1 MDRRSWLWR
10 RKSGGGGGGGET
22 ESSGSISSLSERFS
36 DDQTHSSQ
44 SPEVTSKAPPLDE
57 EVNDSVKTL
66 SEKLSAAL
74 LNVSAKEDLVKQHAK
89 VAEEAV
95 SGWEKAENE
104 LSTLKQQLEAASQ
117 KNSALENRVSHLD
130 GALKECVRQLRQAR
144 EEQEQRIQEAVS
156 KQNLEWESTK
166 SELESKLVDL
176 QKKLQT
182 VKSEAAAS
190 VDRDLHSKLEAAEKQ
205 NSALKLELLSRVKE
219 LELRIVERD
228 LSTKAAETAS
238 KQHLES
244 IKKLAKVEAE
254 CLRLKAVARKAS
266 PNSENKSF
274 TASSIYVGSFTDSQ
288 SDNGERLLGN
298 ETDNCKISGLEAKE
312 CEPNSST
319 SWASALA
326 IEPVKSVK
334 AVGRNFMVPSVDINL
349 MDDFLEMERLAALPD
364 TESGSL
370 CVEVGPASDQ
380 PNVDESSVKAE
391 LEALIHRTAELEE
404 ELENMR
410 AEKSKREMAL
420 KESLWHLETS
430 QNQLKEAELK
440 LEELETQLAFANKS
454 KQAVEVEMKAAIA
467 ARGVA
472 ESKLIVVEAEMKSQL
487 ALVNKSKEAAEE
499 EVKSAKSKKEVAESR
514 LRTVEAEMK
523 TLRSKVIFLED
534 EVEKER
540 MLSEENFANFQKSK
554 DELSKMKHEI
564 ELQHEVKLQYLS
576 SSNQELKIN
585 QEEELAV
592 AASKFAECQKTI
604 ASLGQQLRSLATLDD
619 FLIDS
624 EKPLEHT
631 GEGKNGGESWNLQAT
646 EFTFVT

>member
-10 RKSGGGGGGGET
+10 RKSGGGAAGGET
-22 ESSGSISSLSERFS
+22 ESSGSVSSLSERFS

-44 SPEVTSKAPPLDE
+44 SSEATSKAPPLDE
-57 EVNDSVKTL
+57 VVNDSVKTL
-66 SEKLSAAL
+66 TEKLSAAL

-104 LSTLKQQLEAASQ
+104 LSTLKQQLKAASQ

-144 EEQEQRIQEAVS
+144 EEQEQRIQETVS
-156 KQNLEWESTK
+156 KQNLEWESKK

-182 VKSEAAAS
+182 AKSEAAAS
-190 VDRDLHSKLEAAEKQ
+190 ADRDLCSKLEAAEKQ
-205 NSALKLELLSRVKE
+205 NSALKLELLSLVKE

-254 CLRLKAVARKAS
+254 CLRLKAVVRKAS
-266 PNSENKSF
+266 PNTENKSF
-274 TASSIYVGSFTDSQ
+274 TPSSIYVGSFTDSQ

-298 ETDNCKISGLEAKE
+298 ETDNCKISDSEVNE

-326 IEPVKSVK
+326 IEPDKNVK
-334 AVGRNFMVPSVDINL
+334 AVGRNVMVPSVDINL

-364 TESGSL
+364 TESRSF

-380 PNVDESSVKAE
+380 PNADESSIKAE
-391 LEALIHRTAELEE
+391 LEVLIHRTAELEE

-410 AEKSKREMAL
+410 AEKSELEMDL
-420 KESLWHLETS
+420 KESQRRLETS

-472 ESKLIVVEAEMKSQL
+472 ESKLSVVEAEMKTQL
-487 ALVNKSKEAAEE
+487 ALVNKSKQAAEE
-499 EVKSAKSKKEVAESR
+499 EVKSAKSKKEAAESR
-514 LRTVEAEMK
+514 LRAVEAEME
-523 TLRSKVIFLED
+523 TLRSKVISLED

-540 MLSEENFANFQKSK
+540 ALSEENIANFQKSK
-554 DELSKMKHEI
+554 DELSKVKHEI
-564 ELQHEVKLQYLS
+564 ELQHEVKLQYLAG
-576 SSNQELKIN
+576 SNQELKIN
-585 QEEELAV
+585 QEELAV

-604 ASLGQQLRSLATLDD
+604 ASLGRQLRSLVTLDD

-646 EFTFVT
+646 EFTFVA

>member
-10 RKSGGGGGGGET
+10 RKSGGGAAGGET
-22 ESSGSISSLSERFS
+22 ESSGSVSSLSERFS

-44 SPEVTSKAPPLDE
+44 SSEATSKAPPLDE
-57 EVNDSVKTL
+57 VVNDSVKTL
-66 SEKLSAAL
+66 TEKLSAAL

-104 LSTLKQQLEAASQ
+104 LSTLKQQLKAASQ

-144 EEQEQRIQEAVS
+144 EEQEQRIQETVS
-156 KQNLEWESTK
+156 KQNLEWESKK

-182 VKSEAAAS
+182 AKSEAAAS
-190 VDRDLHSKLEAAEKQ
+190 ADRDLRSKLEAAEKQ

-254 CLRLKAVARKAS
+254 CLRLKAVVRKAS
-266 PNSENKSF
+266 PNTENKSF
-274 TASSIYVGSFTDSQ
+274 TPSSIYVGSFTDSQ

-298 ETDNCKISGLEAKE
+298 ETDNCKISDSEVNE

-326 IEPVKSVK
+326 IDVK
-334 AVGRNFMVPSVDINL
+334 AVGRNVMVPSVDINL

-364 TESGSL
+364 TESRSF

-380 PNVDESSVKAE
+380 PNADETSIKAE
-391 LEALIHRTAELEE
+391 LEVLIHRTAELEE

-410 AEKSKREMAL
+410 EEKSELEMDL
-420 KESLWHLETS
+420 KESQRRLETS

-472 ESKLIVVEAEMKSQL
+472 ESKLSVVEAEMKTQL
-487 ALVNKSKEAAEE
+487 ALVNKSKQAAEE
-499 EVKSAKSKKEVAESR
+499 EVKSAKSKKEAAESR
-514 LRTVEAEMK
+514 LRAVEAEME
-523 TLRSKVIFLED
+523 TLRSKVISLED

-540 MLSEENFANFQKSK
+540 ALSEENIANFQKSK
-554 DELSKMKHEI
+554 DELSKVKHEI
-564 ELQHEVKLQYLS
+564 ELQHEVKLQYLAG
-576 SSNQELKIN
+576 SNQELKIN

-604 ASLGQQLRSLATLDD
+604 ASLGRQLRSLVTLDD

-646 EFTFVT
+646 EFTFVA

>member
-10 RKSGGGGGGGET
+10 RKSGGGAAGGET
-22 ESSGSISSLSERFS
+22 ESSGSVSSLSERFS

-44 SPEVTSKAPPLDE
+44 SSEATSKAPPLDE
-57 EVNDSVKTL
+57 VVNDSVKTL
-66 SEKLSAAL
+66 TEKLSAAL

-104 LSTLKQQLEAASQ
+104 LSTLKQQLKAASQ

-144 EEQEQRIQEAVS
+144 EEQEQRIQETVS
-156 KQNLEWESTK
+156 KQNLEWESKK

-182 VKSEAAAS
+182 AKSEAAAS
-190 VDRDLHSKLEAAEKQ
+190 ADRDLRSKLEAAEKQ

-254 CLRLKAVARKAS
+254 CLRLKAVVRKAS
-266 PNSENKSF
+266 PNTENKSF
-274 TASSIYVGSFTDSQ
+274 TPSSIYVGSFTDSQ

-298 ETDNCKISGLEAKE
+298 ETDNCKISDSEVNE

-326 IEPVKSVK
+326 IDVK
-334 AVGRNFMVPSVDINL
+334 AVGRNVMVPSVDINL

-364 TESGSL
+364 TESRSF

-380 PNVDESSVKAE
+380 PNADESSIKAE
-391 LEALIHRTAELEE
+391 LEVLIHRTAELEE

-410 AEKSKREMAL
+410 EEKSELEMDL
-420 KESLWHLETS
+420 KESQRRLETS

-472 ESKLIVVEAEMKSQL
+472 ESKLSVVEAEMKTQL
-487 ALVNKSKEAAEE
+487 ALVNKSKQAAEE
-499 EVKSAKSKKEVAESR
+499 EVKSAKSKKEAAESR
-514 LRTVEAEMK
+514 LRAVEAEME
-523 TLRSKVIFLED
+523 TLRSKVISLED

-540 MLSEENFANFQKSK
+540 ALSEENIANFQKSK
-554 DELSKMKHEI
+554 DELSKVKQEI
-564 ELQHEVKLQYLS
+564 ELQHEVKLQYLAG
-576 SSNQELKIN
+576 SNQELKIN

-604 ASLGQQLRSLATLDD
+604 ASLGRQLRSLVTLDD

-646 EFTFVT
+646 EFTFVA

>member
-10 RKSGGGGGGGET
+10 RKSGGGAAGGET
-22 ESSGSISSLSERFS
+22 ESSGSVSSLSERFS

-44 SPEVTSKAPPLDE
+44 SSEATSKAPPLDE
-57 EVNDSVKTL
+57 VVNDSVKTL
-66 SEKLSAAL
+66 TEKLSAAL

-104 LSTLKQQLEAASQ
+104 LSTLKQQLKAASQ

-144 EEQEQRIQEAVS
+144 EEQEQRIQETVS
-156 KQNLEWESTK
+156 KQNLEWESKK

-182 VKSEAAAS
+182 AKSEAAAS
-190 VDRDLHSKLEAAEKQ
+190 ADRDLRSKLEAAEKQ

-228 LSTKAAETAS
+228 LTTKAAETAS

-254 CLRLKAVARKAS
+254 CLRLKAVVRKAS
-266 PNSENKSF
+266 PNTENKSF
-274 TASSIYVGSFTDSQ
+274 TPSSIYVGSFTDSQ
-288 SDNGERLLGN
+288 SDNGKRPLGN
-298 ETDNCKISGLEAKE
+298 ETDNCKISDSEVNE

-326 IEPVKSVK
+326 IDVK
-334 AVGRNFMVPSVDINL
+334 AVGRNVMVPSVDINL

-364 TESGSL
+364 TESRSF

-380 PNVDESSVKAE
+380 PNADETSIKAE
-391 LEALIHRTAELEE
+391 LEVLIHRTAELEE

-410 AEKSKREMAL
+410 EEKSELEMDL
-420 KESLWHLETS
+420 KESQRRLETS

-472 ESKLIVVEAEMKSQL
+472 ESKLSVVEAEMKTQL
-487 ALVNKSKEAAEE
+487 ALVNKSKQAAEE
-499 EVKSAKSKKEVAESR
+499 EVKSAKSKKEAAESR
-514 LRTVEAEMK
+514 LRAVEAEME
-523 TLRSKVIFLED
+523 TLRSKVISLED

-540 MLSEENFANFQKSK
+540 ALSEENIANFQKSK
-554 DELSKMKHEI
+554 DELSKVKQEI
-564 ELQHEVKLQYLS
+564 ELQHEVKLQYLAG
-576 SSNQELKIN
+576 SNQELKIN

-604 ASLGQQLRSLATLDD
+604 ASLGRQLRSLVTLDD

-646 EFTFVT
+646 EFTFVA

>member
-10 RKSGGGGGGGET
+10 RKSGGGAAGGET
-22 ESSGSISSLSERFS
+22 ESSGSVSSLSERFS

-44 SPEVTSKAPPLDE
+44 SSEATSKAPPLDE
-57 EVNDSVKTL
+57 VVNDSVKTL
-66 SEKLSAAL
+66 TEKLSAAL

-104 LSTLKQQLEAASQ
+104 LSTLKQQLKAASQ

-144 EEQEQRIQEAVS
+144 EEQEQRIQETVS
-156 KQNLEWESTK
+156 KQNLEWESKK

-182 VKSEAAAS
+182 AKSEAAAS
-190 VDRDLHSKLEAAEKQ
+190 ADRDLRSKLEAAEKQ

-228 LSTKAAETAS
+228 LTTKAAETAS

-254 CLRLKAVARKAS
+254 CLRLKAVVRKAS
-266 PNSENKSF
+266 PNTENKSF
-274 TASSIYVGSFTDSQ
+274 TPSSIYVGSFTDSQ

-298 ETDNCKISGLEAKE
+298 ETDNCKISDSEVNE

-326 IEPVKSVK
+326 IDVK
-334 AVGRNFMVPSVDINL
+334 AVGRNVMVPSVDINL

-364 TESGSL
+364 TESRSF

-380 PNVDESSVKAE
+380 PNADESSIKAE
-391 LEALIHRTAELEE
+391 LEVLIHRTAELEE

-410 AEKSKREMAL
+410 EEKSELEMDL
-420 KESLWHLETS
+420 KESQRRLETS

-472 ESKLIVVEAEMKSQL
+472 ESKLSVVEAEMKTQL
-487 ALVNKSKEAAEE
+487 ALVNKSKQAAEE
-499 EVKSAKSKKEVAESR
+499 EVKSAKSKKEAGESR
-514 LRTVEAEMK
+514 LRAVEAEME
-523 TLRSKVIFLED
+523 TLRSKVISLED

-540 MLSEENFANFQKSK
+540 ALSEENIANFQKSK
-554 DELSKMKHEI
+554 DELSKVKHEI
-564 ELQHEVKLQYLS
+564 ELQHEVKLQYLAG
-576 SSNQELKIN
+576 SNQELKIN

-604 ASLGQQLRSLATLDD
+604 ASLGRQLRSLVTLDD

-646 EFTFVT
+646 EFTFVA

>member
-10 RKSGGGGGGGET
+10 RKSGGGAAGGET
-22 ESSGSISSLSERFS
+22 ESSGSVSSLSERFS

-44 SPEVTSKAPPLDE
+44 SSEATSKAPPLDE
-57 EVNDSVKTL
+57 VVNDSVKTL
-66 SEKLSAAL
+66 TEKLSAAL

-104 LSTLKQQLEAASQ
+104 LSTLKQQLKAASQ

-144 EEQEQRIQEAVS
+144 EEQEQRIQETVS
-156 KQNLEWESTK
+156 KQNLEWESKK

-182 VKSEAAAS
+182 AKSEAAAS
-190 VDRDLHSKLEAAEKQ
+190 ADRDLRSKLEAAEKQ

-254 CLRLKAVARKAS
+254 CLRLKAVVRKAS
-266 PNSENKSF
+266 PNTENKSF
-274 TASSIYVGSFTDSQ
+274 TPSSIYVGSFTDSQ

-298 ETDNCKISGLEAKE
+298 ETDNCKISDSEVNE

-326 IEPVKSVK
+326 IDVK
-334 AVGRNFMVPSVDINL
+334 AVGRNVMVPSVDINL

-364 TESGSL
+364 TESRSF

-380 PNVDESSVKAE
+380 PNADETSIKAE
-391 LEALIHRTAELEE
+391 LEVLIHRTAELEE

-410 AEKSKREMAL
+410 AEKSELEMDL
-420 KESLWHLETS
+420 KESQRRLETS

-454 KQAVEVEMKAAIA
+454 KQAVEVKMKAAIA

-472 ESKLIVVEAEMKSQL
+472 ESKLSVVEAEMKTQL
-487 ALVNKSKEAAEE
+487 ALVNKSKQAAEE
-499 EVKSAKSKKEVAESR
+499 EVKSAKSKKEAAESR
-514 LRTVEAEMK
+514 LRAVEAEME
-523 TLRSKVIFLED
+523 TLRSKVISLED

-540 MLSEENFANFQKSK
+540 ALSEENIANFQKSK
-554 DELSKMKHEI
+554 DELSKVKHEI
-564 ELQHEVKLQYLS
+564 ELQHEVKLQYLAG
-576 SSNQELKIN
+576 SNQELKIN

-604 ASLGQQLRSLATLDD
+604 ASLGRQLRSLVTLDD

-646 EFTFVT
+646 EFTFVA

>member
-10 RKSGGGGGGGET
+10 RKSGGGAAGGET
-22 ESSGSISSLSERFS
+22 ESSGSVSSLSERFS

-44 SPEVTSKAPPLDE
+44 SSEATSKAPPLDE
-57 EVNDSVKTL
+57 VVNDSVKTL
-66 SEKLSAAL
+66 TEKLSAAL

-104 LSTLKQQLEAASQ
+104 LSTLKQQLKAASQ

-144 EEQEQRIQEAVS
+144 EEQEQRIQETVS
-156 KQNLEWESTK
+156 KQNLEWESKK

-182 VKSEAAAS
+182 AKSEAAAS
-190 VDRDLHSKLEAAEKQ
+190 ADRDLRSKLEAAEKQ

-254 CLRLKAVARKAS
+254 CLRLKAVVRKAS
-266 PNSENKSF
+266 PNTENKSF
-274 TASSIYVGSFTDSQ
+274 TPSSIYVGSFTDSQ
-288 SDNGERLLGN
+288 SDNGKRPLGN
-298 ETDNCKISGLEAKE
+298 ETDNCKISDSEVNE

-326 IEPVKSVK
+326 IDVK
-334 AVGRNFMVPSVDINL
+334 AVGRNVMVPSVDINL

-364 TESGSL
+364 TESRSF

-380 PNVDESSVKAE
+380 PNADETSIKAE
-391 LEALIHRTAELEE
+391 LEVLIHRTAELEE

-410 AEKSKREMAL
+410 EEKSELEMDL
-420 KESLWHLETS
+420 KESQRRLETS

-454 KQAVEVEMKAAIA
+454 KQAVEVKMKAAIA

-472 ESKLIVVEAEMKSQL
+472 ESKLSVVEAEMKTQL
-487 ALVNKSKEAAEE
+487 ALANKSKQAAEE
-499 EVKSAKSKKEVAESR
+499 EVKSAKSKKEAAESR
-514 LRTVEAEMK
+514 LRAVEAEME
-523 TLRSKVIFLED
+523 TLRSKVISLED

-540 MLSEENFANFQKSK
+540 ALSEENIANFQKSK
-554 DELSKMKHEI
+554 DELSKVKQEI
-564 ELQHEVKLQYLS
+564 ELQHEVKLQYLAG
-576 SSNQELKIN
+576 SNQELKIN
-585 QEEELAV
+585 QVSGL
-592 AASKFAECQKTI
+592 SFMLT
-604 ASLGQQLRSLATLDD
+604 
-619 FLIDS
+619 
-624 EKPLEHT
+624 
-631 GEGKNGGESWNLQAT
+631 
-646 EFTFVT
+646 

>member
-10 RKSGGGGGGGET
+10 RKSGGGAAGGET
-22 ESSGSISSLSERFS
+22 ESSGSVSSLSERFS

-44 SPEVTSKAPPLDE
+44 SSEATSKAPPLDE
-57 EVNDSVKTL
+57 VVNDSVKTL
-66 SEKLSAAL
+66 TEKLSAAL

-104 LSTLKQQLEAASQ
+104 LSTLKQQLKAASQ

-144 EEQEQRIQEAVS
+144 EEQEQRIQETVS
-156 KQNLEWESTK
+156 KQNLEWESKK

-182 VKSEAAAS
+182 AKSEAAAS
-190 VDRDLHSKLEAAEKQ
+190 ADRDLRSKLEAAEKQ
-205 NSALKLELLSRVKE
+205 NSALKLELLSLVKE

-254 CLRLKAVARKAS
+254 CLRLKAVVRKAS
-266 PNSENKSF
+266 PNTENKSF
-274 TASSIYVGSFTDSQ
+274 TPSSIYVGSFTDSQ

-298 ETDNCKISGLEAKE
+298 ETDNCKISDSEVNE

-326 IEPVKSVK
+326 IDVK
-334 AVGRNFMVPSVDINL
+334 AVGRNVMVPSVDINL

-364 TESGSL
+364 TESRSF

-380 PNVDESSVKAE
+380 PNADESSIKAE
-391 LEALIHRTAELEE
+391 LEVLIHRTAELEE

-410 AEKSKREMAL
+410 EEKSELEMDL
-420 KESLWHLETS
+420 KESQRRLETS

-472 ESKLIVVEAEMKSQL
+472 ESKLSVVEAEMKTQL
-487 ALVNKSKEAAEE
+487 ALVNKSKQAAEE
-499 EVKSAKSKKEVAESR
+499 EVKSAKSKKEAGESR
-514 LRTVEAEMK
+514 LRAVEAEME
-523 TLRSKVIFLED
+523 TLRSKVISLED

-540 MLSEENFANFQKSK
+540 ALSEENIANFQKSK
-554 DELSKMKHEI
+554 DELSKVKHEI
-564 ELQHEVKLQYLS
+564 ELQHEVKLQYLAG
-576 SSNQELKIN
+576 SNQELKIN

-604 ASLGQQLRSLATLDD
+604 ASLGRQLRSLVTLDD

-646 EFTFVT
+646 EFTFVA

>member
-10 RKSGGGGGGGET
+10 RKSGGGAAGGET
-22 ESSGSISSLSERFS
+22 ESSGSVSSLSERFS

-44 SPEVTSKAPPLDE
+44 SSEATSKAPPLDE
-57 EVNDSVKTL
+57 VVNDSVKTL
-66 SEKLSAAL
+66 TEKLSAAL

-104 LSTLKQQLEAASQ
+104 LSTLKQQLKAASQ

-144 EEQEQRIQEAVS
+144 EEQEQRIQETVS
-156 KQNLEWESTK
+156 KQNLEWESKK

-182 VKSEAAAS
+182 AKSEAAAS
-190 VDRDLHSKLEAAEKQ
+190 ADRDLRSKLEAAEKQ

-228 LSTKAAETAS
+228 LTTKAAETAS

-254 CLRLKAVARKAS
+254 CLRLKAVVRKAS
-266 PNSENKSF
+266 PNTENKSF
-274 TASSIYVGSFTDSQ
+274 TPSSIYVGSFTDSQ

-298 ETDNCKISGLEAKE
+298 ETDNCKISDSEVNE

-326 IEPVKSVK
+326 IEPDKNVK
-334 AVGRNFMVPSVDINL
+334 AVGRNVMVPSVDINL

-364 TESGSL
+364 TESRSF

-380 PNVDESSVKAE
+380 PNADESSIKAE
-391 LEALIHRTAELEE
+391 LEVLIHRTAELEE

-410 AEKSKREMAL
+410 AEKSELEMDL
-420 KESLWHLETS
+420 KESQRRLETS

-472 ESKLIVVEAEMKSQL
+472 ESKLSVVEAEMKTQL
-487 ALVNKSKEAAEE
+487 ALVNKSKQAAEE
-499 EVKSAKSKKEVAESR
+499 EVKSAKSKKEAAESR
-514 LRTVEAEMK
+514 LRAVEAEME
-523 TLRSKVIFLED
+523 TLRSKVISLED

-540 MLSEENFANFQKSK
+540 ALSEENIANFQKSK
-554 DELSKMKHEI
+554 DELSKVKHEI
-564 ELQHEVKLQYLS
+564 ELQHEVKLQYLAG
-576 SSNQELKIN
+576 SNQELKIN
-585 QEEELAV
+585 QVSGL
-592 AASKFAECQKTI
+592 SFMLT
-604 ASLGQQLRSLATLDD
+604 
-619 FLIDS
+619 
-624 EKPLEHT
+624 
-631 GEGKNGGESWNLQAT
+631 
-646 EFTFVT
+646 

>member
-10 RKSGGGGGGGET
+10 RKSGGGAAGGET
-22 ESSGSISSLSERFS
+22 ESSGSVSSLSERFS

-44 SPEVTSKAPPLDE
+44 SSEATSKAPPLDE
-57 EVNDSVKTL
+57 VVNDSVKTL
-66 SEKLSAAL
+66 TEKLSAAL

-104 LSTLKQQLEAASQ
+104 LSTLKQQLKAASQ

-144 EEQEQRIQEAVS
+144 EEQEQRIQETVS
-156 KQNLEWESTK
+156 KQNLEWESKK

-182 VKSEAAAS
+182 AKSEAAAS
-190 VDRDLHSKLEAAEKQ
+190 ADRDLRSKLEAAEKQ
-205 NSALKLELLSRVKE
+205 NTALKLELLSRVNE

-228 LSTKAAETAS
+228 LTTKAAETAS

-254 CLRLKAVARKAS
+254 CLRLKAVVRKAS
-266 PNSENKSF
+266 PNTENKSF
-274 TASSIYVGSFTDSQ
+274 TPSSIYVGSFTDSQ

-298 ETDNCKISGLEAKE
+298 ETDNCKMSDSEVNE

-326 IEPVKSVK
+326 IDVK
-334 AVGRNFMVPSVDINL
+334 AVGRNVMVPSVDINL

-364 TESGSL
+364 TESRSF

-380 PNVDESSVKAE
+380 PNADESPIKAE
-391 LEALIHRTAELEE
+391 LEVLIHRTAELEE

-410 AEKSKREMAL
+410 AEKSELEMDL
-420 KESLWHLETS
+420 KESQRRLETS

-472 ESKLIVVEAEMKSQL
+472 ESKLSVVEAEMKTQL
-487 ALVNKSKEAAEE
+487 ALVNKSKQAAEE
-499 EVKSAKSKKEVAESR
+499 EVKSAKSKKEAGESR
-514 LRTVEAEMK
+514 LRAVEAEME
-523 TLRSKVIFLED
+523 TLRSKVISLED

-540 MLSEENFANFQKSK
+540 ALSEENIANFQKSK
-554 DELSKMKHEI
+554 DELSKVKHEI
-564 ELQHEVKLQYLS
+564 ELQHEVKLQYLAG
-576 SSNQELKIN
+576 SNQELKIN

-604 ASLGQQLRSLATLDD
+604 ASLGRQLRSLVTLDD

-646 EFTFVT
+646 EFTFVA

>member
-10 RKSGGGGGGGET
+10 RKSGGGAAGGET
-22 ESSGSISSLSERFS
+22 ESSGSVSSLSERFS

-44 SPEVTSKAPPLDE
+44 SSEATSKAPPLDE
-57 EVNDSVKTL
+57 VVNDSVKTL
-66 SEKLSAAL
+66 TEKLSAAL

-104 LSTLKQQLEAASQ
+104 LSTLKQQLKAASQ

-144 EEQEQRIQEAVS
+144 EEQEQRIQETVS
-156 KQNLEWESTK
+156 KQNLEWESKK

-182 VKSEAAAS
+182 AKSEAAAS
-190 VDRDLHSKLEAAEKQ
+190 ADRDLRSKLEAAEKQ

-254 CLRLKAVARKAS
+254 CLRLKAVVRKAS
-266 PNSENKSF
+266 PNTENKSF
-274 TASSIYVGSFTDSQ
+274 TPSSIYVGSFTDSQ
-288 SDNGERLLGN
+288 SDNGKRPLGN
-298 ETDNCKISGLEAKE
+298 ETDNCKISDSEVNE

-326 IEPVKSVK
+326 IDVK
-334 AVGRNFMVPSVDINL
+334 AVGRNVMVPSVDINL

-364 TESGSL
+364 TESRSF

-380 PNVDESSVKAE
+380 PNADETSIKAE
-391 LEALIHRTAELEE
+391 LEVLIHRTAELEE

-410 AEKSKREMAL
+410 EEKSELEMDL
-420 KESLWHLETS
+420 KESQRRLETS

-454 KQAVEVEMKAAIA
+454 KQAVEVKMKAAIA

-472 ESKLIVVEAEMKSQL
+472 ESKLSVVEAEMKTQL
-487 ALVNKSKEAAEE
+487 ALANKSKQAAEE
-499 EVKSAKSKKEVAESR
+499 EVKSAKSKKEAAESR
-514 LRTVEAEMK
+514 LRAVEAEME
-523 TLRSKVIFLED
+523 TLRSKVISLED

-540 MLSEENFANFQKSK
+540 ALSEENIANFQKSK
-554 DELSKMKHEI
+554 DELSKVKHEI
-564 ELQHEVKLQYLS
+564 ELQHEVKLQYLAG
-576 SSNQELKIN
+576 SNQELKIN

-604 ASLGQQLRSLATLDD
+604 ASLGRQLRSLVTLDD

-646 EFTFVT
+646 EFTFVA

>member
-10 RKSGGGGGGGET
+10 RKSGGGAAGGET
-22 ESSGSISSLSERFS
+22 ESSGSVSSLSERFS

-44 SPEVTSKAPPLDE
+44 SSEATSKAPPLDE
-57 EVNDSVKTL
+57 VVNDSVKTL
-66 SEKLSAAL
+66 TEKLSAAL

-104 LSTLKQQLEAASQ
+104 LSTLKQQLKAASQ

-144 EEQEQRIQEAVS
+144 EEQEQRIQETVS
-156 KQNLEWESTK
+156 KQNLEWESKK

-182 VKSEAAAS
+182 AKSEAAAS
-190 VDRDLHSKLEAAEKQ
+190 ADRDLRSKLEAAEKQ

-254 CLRLKAVARKAS
+254 CLRLKAVVRKAS
-266 PNSENKSF
+266 PNTENKSF
-274 TASSIYVGSFTDSQ
+274 TPSSIYVGSFTDSQ
-288 SDNGERLLGN
+288 SDNGKRPLGN
-298 ETDNCKISGLEAKE
+298 ETDNCKISDSEVNE

-326 IEPVKSVK
+326 IDVK
-334 AVGRNFMVPSVDINL
+334 AVGRNVMVPSVDINL

-364 TESGSL
+364 TESRSF

-380 PNVDESSVKAE
+380 PNADETSIKAE
-391 LEALIHRTAELEE
+391 LEVLIHRTAELEE

-410 AEKSKREMAL
+410 EEKSELEMDL
-420 KESLWHLETS
+420 KESQRRLETS

-454 KQAVEVEMKAAIA
+454 KQAVEVKMKAAIA

-472 ESKLIVVEAEMKSQL
+472 ESKLSVVEAEMKTQL
-487 ALVNKSKEAAEE
+487 ALANKSKQAAEE
-499 EVKSAKSKKEVAESR
+499 EVKSAKSKKEAAESR
-514 LRTVEAEMK
+514 LRAVEAEME
-523 TLRSKVIFLED
+523 TLRSKVISLED

-540 MLSEENFANFQKSK
+540 ALSEENIANFQKSK
-554 DELSKMKHEI
+554 DELSKVKQEI
-564 ELQHEVKLQYLS
+564 ELQHEVKLQYLAG
-576 SSNQELKIN
+576 SNQELKIN

-604 ASLGQQLRSLATLDD
+604 ASLGRQLRSLVTLDD

-646 EFTFVT
+646 EFTFVA

>member
-10 RKSGGGGGGGET
+10 RKSGGGAAGGET
-22 ESSGSISSLSERFS
+22 ESSGSVSSLSERFS

-44 SPEVTSKAPPLDE
+44 SSEATSKAPPLDE
-57 EVNDSVKTL
+57 VVNDSVKTL
-66 SEKLSAAL
+66 TEKLSAAL

-104 LSTLKQQLEAASQ
+104 LSTLKQQLKAASQ

-144 EEQEQRIQEAVS
+144 EEQEQRIQETVS
-156 KQNLEWESTK
+156 KQNLEWESKK

-182 VKSEAAAS
+182 AKSEAAAS
-190 VDRDLHSKLEAAEKQ
+190 ADRDLRSKLEAAEKQ

-254 CLRLKAVARKAS
+254 CLRLKAVVRKAS
-266 PNSENKSF
+266 PNTENKSF
-274 TASSIYVGSFTDSQ
+274 TPSSIYVGSFTDSQ

-298 ETDNCKISGLEAKE
+298 ETDNCKISDSEVNE

-326 IEPVKSVK
+326 IDVK
-334 AVGRNFMVPSVDINL
+334 AVGRNVMVPSVDINL

-364 TESGSL
+364 TESRSF

-380 PNVDESSVKAE
+380 PNADESSIKAE
-391 LEALIHRTAELEE
+391 LEVLIHRTAELEE

-410 AEKSKREMAL
+410 EEKSELEMDL
-420 KESLWHLETS
+420 KESQRRLETS

-454 KQAVEVEMKAAIA
+454 KQAVEVKMKAAIA

-472 ESKLIVVEAEMKSQL
+472 ESKLSVVEAEMKTQL
-487 ALVNKSKEAAEE
+487 ALANKSKQAAEE
-499 EVKSAKSKKEVAESR
+499 EVKSAKSKKEAAESR
-514 LRTVEAEMK
+514 LRAVEAEME
-523 TLRSKVIFLED
+523 TLRSKVISLED

-540 MLSEENFANFQKSK
+540 ALSEENIANFQKSK
-554 DELSKMKHEI
+554 DELSKVKHEI
-564 ELQHEVKLQYLS
+564 ELQHEVKLQYLAG
-576 SSNQELKIN
+576 SNQELKIN

-604 ASLGQQLRSLATLDD
+604 ASLGRQLRSLVTLDD

-646 EFTFVT
+646 EFTFVA

>member
-10 RKSGGGGGGGET
+10 RKSGGGAAGGET
-22 ESSGSISSLSERFS
+22 ESSGSVSSLSERFS

-44 SPEVTSKAPPLDE
+44 SSEATSKAPPLDE
-57 EVNDSVKTL
+57 VVNDSVKTL
-66 SEKLSAAL
+66 TEKLSAAL

-104 LSTLKQQLEAASQ
+104 LSTLKQQLKAASQ

-144 EEQEQRIQEAVS
+144 EEQEQRIQETVS
-156 KQNLEWESTK
+156 KQNLEWESKK

-182 VKSEAAAS
+182 AKSEAAAS
-190 VDRDLHSKLEAAEKQ
+190 ADRDLRSKLEAAEKQ

-254 CLRLKAVARKAS
+254 CLRLKAVVRKAS
-266 PNSENKSF
+266 PNTENKSF
-274 TASSIYVGSFTDSQ
+274 TPSSIYVGSFTDSQ
-288 SDNGERLLGN
+288 SDNGKRPLGN
-298 ETDNCKISGLEAKE
+298 ETDNCKISDSEVNE

-326 IEPVKSVK
+326 IDVK
-334 AVGRNFMVPSVDINL
+334 AVGRNVMVPSVDINL

-364 TESGSL
+364 TESRSF

-380 PNVDESSVKAE
+380 PNADETSIKAE
-391 LEALIHRTAELEE
+391 LEVLIHRTAELEE

-410 AEKSKREMAL
+410 EEKSELEMDL
-420 KESLWHLETS
+420 KESQRRLETS

-454 KQAVEVEMKAAIA
+454 KQAVEVKMKAAIA

-472 ESKLIVVEAEMKSQL
+472 ESKLSVVEAEMKTQL
-487 ALVNKSKEAAEE
+487 ALANKSKQAAEE
-499 EVKSAKSKKEVAESR
+499 EVKSAKSKKEAAESR
-514 LRTVEAEMK
+514 LRAVEAEME
-523 TLRSKVIFLED
+523 TLRSKVISLED

-540 MLSEENFANFQKSK
+540 ALSEENIANFQKSK
-554 DELSKMKHEI
+554 DELSKVKQEI
-564 ELQHEVKLQYLS
+564 ELQHEVKLQYLAG
-576 SSNQELKIN
+576 SNQELKIN
-585 QEEELAV
+585 QEELAV

-604 ASLGQQLRSLATLDD
+604 ASLGRQLRSLVTLDD

-646 EFTFVT
+646 EFTFVA

>member
-10 RKSGGGGGGGET
+10 RKSGGGAAGGET
-22 ESSGSISSLSERFS
+22 ESSGSVSSLSERFS

-44 SPEVTSKAPPLDE
+44 SSEATSKAPPLDE
-57 EVNDSVKTL
+57 VVNDSVKTL
-66 SEKLSAAL
+66 TEKLSAAL

-104 LSTLKQQLEAASQ
+104 LSTLKQQLKAASQ

-144 EEQEQRIQEAVS
+144 EEQEQRIQETVS
-156 KQNLEWESTK
+156 KQNLEWESKK

-182 VKSEAAAS
+182 AKSEAAAS
-190 VDRDLHSKLEAAEKQ
+190 ADRDLRSKLEAAEKQ

-254 CLRLKAVARKAS
+254 CLRLKAVVRKAS
-266 PNSENKSF
+266 PNTENKSF
-274 TASSIYVGSFTDSQ
+274 TPSSIYVGSFTDSQ
-288 SDNGERLLGN
+288 SDNGKRPLGN
-298 ETDNCKISGLEAKE
+298 ETDNCKISDSEVNE

-326 IEPVKSVK
+326 IDVK
-334 AVGRNFMVPSVDINL
+334 AVGRNVMVPSVDINL

-364 TESGSL
+364 TESRSF

-380 PNVDESSVKAE
+380 PNADETSIKAE
-391 LEALIHRTAELEE
+391 LEVLIHRTAELEE

-410 AEKSKREMAL
+410 EEKSELEMDL
-420 KESLWHLETS
+420 KESQRRLETS

-454 KQAVEVEMKAAIA
+454 KQAVEVKMKAAIA

-472 ESKLIVVEAEMKSQL
+472 ESKLSVVEAEMKTQL
-487 ALVNKSKEAAEE
+487 ALANKSKQAAEE
-499 EVKSAKSKKEVAESR
+499 EVKSAKSKKEAGESR
-514 LRTVEAEMK
+514 LRAVEAEME
-523 TLRSKVIFLED
+523 TLRSKVISLED

-540 MLSEENFANFQKSK
+540 ALSEENIANFQKSK
-554 DELSKMKHEI
+554 DELSKVKHEI
-564 ELQHEVKLQYLS
+564 ELQHEVKLQYLAG
-576 SSNQELKIN
+576 SNQELKIN

-604 ASLGQQLRSLATLDD
+604 ASLGRQLRSLVTLDD

-646 EFTFVT
+646 EFTFVA

>member
-10 RKSGGGGGGGET
+10 RKSGGGAAGGET
-22 ESSGSISSLSERFS
+22 ESSGSVSSLSERFS

-44 SPEVTSKAPPLDE
+44 SSEATSKAPPLDE
-57 EVNDSVKTL
+57 VVNDSVKTL
-66 SEKLSAAL
+66 TEKLSAAL

-104 LSTLKQQLEAASQ
+104 LSTLKQQLKAASQ

-144 EEQEQRIQEAVS
+144 EEQEQRIQETVS
-156 KQNLEWESTK
+156 KQNLEWESKK

-182 VKSEAAAS
+182 AKSEAAAS
-190 VDRDLHSKLEAAEKQ
+190 ADRDLCSKLEAAEKQ

-254 CLRLKAVARKAS
+254 CLRLKAVVRKAS
-266 PNSENKSF
+266 PNTENKSF
-274 TASSIYVGSFTDSQ
+274 TPSSIYVGSFTDSQ
-288 SDNGERLLGN
+288 SDNGKRPLGN
-298 ETDNCKISGLEAKE
+298 ETDNCKISDSEVNE

-326 IEPVKSVK
+326 IDVK
-334 AVGRNFMVPSVDINL
+334 AVGRNVMVPSVDINL

-364 TESGSL
+364 TESRSF

-380 PNVDESSVKAE
+380 PNADETSIKAE
-391 LEALIHRTAELEE
+391 LEVLIHRTAELEE

-410 AEKSKREMAL
+410 AEKSELEMDL
-420 KESLWHLETS
+420 KESQRRLETS

-454 KQAVEVEMKAAIA
+454 KQAVEVKMKAAIA

-472 ESKLIVVEAEMKSQL
+472 ESKLSVVEAEMKTQL
-487 ALVNKSKEAAEE
+487 ALANKSKQAAEE
-499 EVKSAKSKKEVAESR
+499 EVKSAKSKKEAAESR
-514 LRTVEAEMK
+514 LRAVEAEME
-523 TLRSKVIFLED
+523 TLRSKVISLED

-540 MLSEENFANFQKSK
+540 ALSEENIANFQKSK
-554 DELSKMKHEI
+554 DELSKVKHEI
-564 ELQHEVKLQYLS
+564 ELQHEVKLQYLAG
-576 SSNQELKIN
+576 SNQELKIN

-604 ASLGQQLRSLATLDD
+604 ASLGRQLRSLVTLDD

-646 EFTFVT
+646 EFTFVA

>member
-1 MDRRSWLWR
+1 ML
-10 RKSGGGGGGGET
+10 
-22 ESSGSISSLSERFS
+22 
-36 DDQTHSSQ
+36 
-44 SPEVTSKAPPLDE
+44 
-57 EVNDSVKTL
+57 
-66 SEKLSAAL
+66 
-74 LNVSAKEDLVKQHAK
+74 
-89 VAEEAV
+89 
-95 SGWEKAENE
+95 GWEKAENE
-104 LSTLKQQLEAASQ
+104 LSTLKQQLKAASQ

-144 EEQEQRIQEAVS
+144 EEQEQRIQETVS
-156 KQNLEWESTK
+156 KQNLEWESKK

-182 VKSEAAAS
+182 AKSEAAAS
-190 VDRDLHSKLEAAEKQ
+190 ADRDLRSKLEAAEKQ

-228 LSTKAAETAS
+228 LTTKAAETAS

-254 CLRLKAVARKAS
+254 CLRLKAVVRKAS
-266 PNSENKSF
+266 PNTENKSF
-274 TASSIYVGSFTDSQ
+274 TPSSIYVGSFTDSQ

-298 ETDNCKISGLEAKE
+298 ETDNCKMSDSEVNE

-326 IEPVKSVK
+326 IDVK
-334 AVGRNFMVPSVDINL
+334 AVGRNVMVPSVDINL

-364 TESGSL
+364 TESRSF

-380 PNVDESSVKAE
+380 PNADESSIKAE
-391 LEALIHRTAELEE
+391 LEVLIHRTAELEE

-410 AEKSKREMAL
+410 EEKSELEMDL
-420 KESLWHLETS
+420 KESQRRLETS

-472 ESKLIVVEAEMKSQL
+472 ESKLSVVEAEMKTQL
-487 ALVNKSKEAAEE
+487 ALVNKSKQAAEE
-499 EVKSAKSKKEVAESR
+499 EVKSAKSKKEAAESR
-514 LRTVEAEMK
+514 LRAVEAEME
-523 TLRSKVIFLED
+523 TLRSKVISLED

-540 MLSEENFANFQKSK
+540 ALSEENIANFQKSK
-554 DELSKMKHEI
+554 DELSKVKHEI
-564 ELQHEVKLQYLS
+564 ELQHEVKLQYLAG
-576 SSNQELKIN
+576 SNQELKIN
-585 QEEELAV
+585 QVSGL
-592 AASKFAECQKTI
+592 SFMLT
-604 ASLGQQLRSLATLDD
+604 
-619 FLIDS
+619 
-624 EKPLEHT
+624 
-631 GEGKNGGESWNLQAT
+631 
-646 EFTFVT
+646 